1 MVIKRVTFSHFE
13 ILKHSLP
20 FYPFLFSN
28 RSNNKRQTQAERA
41 LRTSRR
47 GSLPFKKIFQQSGEG
62 SGGEIRET
70 KEDVRV

>member
-28 RSNNKRQTQAERA
+28 RSNNKRQRA